1 MGGDAAPGRVRA
13 LPPLIGYA
21 GVRGHRAAIEAR
33 TRSEDLRMP
42 KRLVFPF
49 LFFLLLLVS
58 SAASAQDPGPA
69 NVGADLRGGDVTG
82 AVGGRDN
89 TRVFGTILDSAGNPL
104 PDVDIWFQNDNMPA
118 PRLRAK
124 GRKTGTFLLRNMG
137 RIFSREDYEGLT
149 VRVTFERDGYRSV
162 IARIAVQ
169 RDGSQQLYPI
179 LFREGESTEPAGIR
193 TVLAGRVQDRRGKP
207 VKGGGEVT
215 VASGDGSFQASG
227 PIEKNGE
234 FAVVLWDAPE
244 RVNVSFD
251 MAKGGVRDEIV
262 ELKPSPQADV
272 AVAQFFYPEM

>member
-1 MGGDAAPGRVRA
+1 M
-13 LPPLIGYA
+13 
-21 GVRGHRAAIEAR
+21 
-33 TRSEDLRMP
+33 T
-42 KRLVFPF
+42 KRLLFPL
-49 LFFLLLLVS
+49 LFMPLL
-58 SAASAQDPGPA
+58 AAAVPAAAQDPGPA

-89 TRVFGTILDSAGNPL
+89 TRVFGTILDSSGNPL

-137 RIFSREDYEGLT
+137 RIFSREDYERLT
-149 VRVTFERDGYRSV
+149 VRVTFERNGFRSV
-162 IARIAVQ
+162 IARVAVQ
-169 RDGSQQLYPI
+169 RDGSQQIYPI
-179 LFREGESTEPAGIR
+179 LFREGESMKPEGIR
-193 TVLAGRVQDRRGKP
+193 TVLAGRVQNSRGKP

-244 RVNVSFD
+244 RVNVSFR
-251 MAKGGVRDEIV
+251 MTKGGVRDEIV
-262 ELKPSPQADV
+262 ELQPSPQTDV